1 MFAPRDPAILLA
13 LGILLVMLG
22 GYVAGRIHQILRRYS
37 EQDTAYREGFDEASR
52 TLFPLTVRAEKQVD
66 EN

>member
-1 MFAPRDPAILLA
+1 
-13 LGILLVMLG
+13 MLG